1 MKHSLRVK
9 RLLIQSRAKM
19 VVLAVKVVRK
29 SWMLGIPEV

>member
-1 MKHSLRVK
+1 LKHSLRVK
-9 RLLIQSRAKM
+9 RLLIQSRTKM